1 MVASGSRNV
10 RETGCRVKIFFASSE
25 LARVCN
31 DDQERVYV
39 YGEPLASRLRQ
50 RLGEIS
56 AASRLADLRQLP
68 AVRLRHDSMSFDGS
82 MLIALGRVADLR
94 VRPRYD
100 PLPILLDGRLD
111 ENEVRELV
119 VAAVA
124 VAA

>member
-1 MVASGSRNV
+1 
-10 RETGCRVKIFFASSE
+10 VKIFFASSE

-31 DDQERVYV
+31 DDRERVQV

-56 AASRLADLRQLP
+56 VASHLADLRRFP
-68 AVRLRHDSMSFDGS
+68 ALRLRNDSTCGDGS
-82 MLIALGRVADLR
+82 MLVALGRVADLR

-100 PLPILLDGRLD
+100 PLPTLPDGRLD
-111 ENEVRELV
+111 EVEVRELV

>member
-1 MVASGSRNV
+1 M
-10 RETGCRVKIFFASSE
+10 KIFFASSE

-31 DDQERVYV
+31 DDRERVRV

-56 AASRLADLRQLP
+56 AAPHLADLRRFP
-68 AVRLRHDSMSFDGS
+68 AVQLRSDSTCMDGS
-82 MLIALGRVADLR
+82 ILVALGRVADLR

-100 PLPILLDGRLD
+100 PLPILPDGQLN
-111 ENEVRELV
+111 EVEVRELV

>member
-1 MVASGSRNV
+1 
-10 RETGCRVKIFFASSE
+10 VKIFFVSSE
-25 LARVCN
+25 LARICN
-31 DDQERVYV
+31 DDQERVHV
-39 YGEPLASRLRQ
+39 YGEPLASKLRQ

-56 AASRLADLRQLP
+56 AVRHLADLRRLP
-68 AVRLRHDSMSFDGS
+68 AARLRHDATSVDGS

-100 PLPILLDGRLD
+100 PLPILPDGRLD
-111 ENEVRELV
+111 EIEVRELV

>member
-1 MVASGSRNV
+1 M
-10 RETGCRVKIFFASSE
+10 KIFFVSSE

-31 DDQERVYV
+31 DDQERVHM

-56 AASRLADLRQLP
+56 AAPHLADLRRLP
-68 AVRLRHDSMSFDGS
+68 ATRLRHDSMSLDGA

-100 PLPILLDGRLD
+100 PLPILPDGRLD
-111 ENEVRELV
+111 EIEVRELL

>member
-1 MVASGSRNV
+1 M
-10 RETGCRVKIFFASSE
+10 KIFFASSE

-31 DDQERVYV
+31 DDQERVHV

-56 AASRLADLRQLP
+56 AVPRLVDLRRLP
-68 AVRLRHDSMSFDGS
+68 AARLRHDSTSLDGS

-100 PLPILLDGRLD
+100 PLPILPDGRLD
-111 ENEVRELV
+111 ELEVRELV

>member
-1 MVASGSRNV
+1 M
-10 RETGCRVKIFFASSE
+10 KIFFASFE

-31 DDQERVYV
+31 DDQERVHM

-56 AASRLADLRQLP
+56 AAAHLADLRRLP
-68 AVRLRHDSMSFDGS
+68 AAQIRHDSMSLDGS

-100 PLPILLDGRLD
+100 LLPILPDGRLD
-111 ENEVRELV
+111 EIEVRELL